1 MDSSSRTEGREMKID
16 LKTLYLIRFFVVLTQ
31 LDGTIAVAGE
41 QPPTPDISFEFDRE
55 DKYVSERGGWTFPW
69 ELGPSIFVIRQ
80 GNTNRDASVD
90 YTLGCGRGVPGRDYT
105 PS

>member
-1 MDSSSRTEGREMKID
+1 MDSSSLTERREMKID

-31 LDGTIAVAGE
+31 LDGTIAVDGE

-55 DKYVSERGGWTFPW
+55 VKYVSERGGWTFPW
-69 ELGPSIFVIRQ
+69 ELGPSIFVMRQ
-80 GNTNRDASVD
+80 GNTDREPSVD
-90 YTLGCGRGVPGRDYT
+90 EPLGGGAADTGLAYR